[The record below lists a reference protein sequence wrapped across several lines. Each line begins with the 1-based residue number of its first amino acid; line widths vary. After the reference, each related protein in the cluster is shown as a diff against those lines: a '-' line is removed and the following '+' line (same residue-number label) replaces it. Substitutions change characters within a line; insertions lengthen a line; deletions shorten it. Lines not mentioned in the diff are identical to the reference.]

1 MRTALRKL
9 KQPKT
14 PEILATK
21 RNCEVKFDNKKLSMK
36 NFLLFQI
43 SALPLL
49 ENF

>member
-1 MRTALRKL
+1 MLTALRKL

-36 NFLLFQI
+36 KLLFQI